1 MEKVNFLELREA
13 FATFQYMQYFMKA
26 SSSQWINDG

>member
-13 FATFQYMQYFMKA
+13 LATFPQKLQIYAVFYQ
-26 SSSQWINDG
+26 DH